1 MTRKEY
7 VRVTKL
13 SNLIYKSDV
22 DIDYVIKELM
32 NMLKKEEETEVVVEN
47 TLGRAYY
54 ENKEFP
60 SSIYYY
66 KKALEKKPD
75 NLSSFLGLFKNYVQR
90 KDWQEASRYLQT
102 YKECSLKENKVVD
115 VRVLEII
122 LQNMIS
128 STFQYVPLTS
138 YYFETNLKEDVAYFL
153 YQNLLIQ
160 YNMQNYEECLVI
172 LKQLEKE
179 GKRVKL
185 DFSIVRVLME
195 EVLKKDKKQSLDDAY
210 KTLEK
215 AYDEKDYPKMLSSL
229 ELICKHPLRKR
240 TLVFHSLYLLANQNY
255 KEQVTCILSSFQ
267 LVFKEEEKY
276 IKIIQNTMKNQEA
289 YNNLAKEQYILY
301 WQAMHYGRMECQIG
315 NMKNAYEIFK
325 LAYDETQMP
334 IFLYYTGKMLYKM
347 QNYKEAEKYLL
358 EYVKC
363 GDNKISK
370 AYLYLSSIAY
380 KKHNRKKSVQYAN
393 IGNAIGK
400 LYLEDFIIEADCFSD
415 EDDILKLKMQNKK
428 MDERRFQ
435 K

>member
-1 MTRKEY
+1 MTKKEI

-22 DIDYVIKELM
+22 DNDYVIKELM
-32 NMLKKEEETEVVVEN
+32 NMLKREEEKEVVVEN

-66 KKALEKKPD
+66 KKALEKKPE
-75 NLSSFLGLFKNYVQR
+75 NLVSFLGLFKNYVQQ
-90 KDWQEASRYLQT
+90 KDFKNAFYYLQT
-102 YKECSLKENKVVD
+102 YKECSLKENNVVD
-115 VRVLEII
+115 VRILEII
-122 LQNMIS
+122 LQNIIS
-128 STFQYVPLTS
+128 SSFQYVPMTS
-138 YYFETNLKEDVAYFL
+138 YYFEMNLKEDVAYSL
-153 YQNLLIQ
+153 YQNLLVQ
-160 YNMQNYEECLVI
+160 YNMQNYEECLAI
-172 LKQLEKE
+172 LEQLEKE

-195 EVLKKDKKQSLDDAY
+195 EVLKKDKKQSLDNAY
-210 KTLEK
+210 KMLEK

-255 KEQVTCILSSFQ
+255 KEQVTRILSSFQ

-276 IKIIQNTMKNQEA
+276 IEVIQNTMKNQEA

-301 WQAMHYGRMECQIG
+301 LQAMHYGRMECQIG
-315 NMKNAYEIFK
+315 NIKNAYEIFK
-325 LAYDETQMP
+325 LAYDETHLP

-370 AYLYLSSIAY
+370 AYLYLSGIAY
-380 KKHNRKKSVQYAN
+380 KENNQKKFIQYAN
-393 IGNAIGK
+393 LKNSINK
-400 LYLEDFIIEADCFSD
+400 LYLKEYRIQVDYYQG
-415 EDDILKLKMQNKK
+415 EDDILKFKMQRKEMHDRKFKK
-428 MDERRFQ
+428 
-435 K
+435 

>member
-1 MTRKEY
+1 MTRIEKQ
-7 VRVTKL
+7 RVTKL
-13 SNLIYKSDV
+13 RNLIYKSDV

-32 NMLKKEEETEVVVEN
+32 MMKKKEKETEVVVEN
-47 TLGRAYY
+47 ALGRAYY

-66 KKALEKKPD
+66 KKALEKKPE
-75 NLSSFLGLFKNYVQR
+75 NLPSFLGLFKNYVQR
-90 KDWQEASRYLQT
+90 KDWQKAFHYLQT

-115 VRVLEII
+115 VKVLEII
-122 LQNMIS
+122 LQNIIS
-128 STFQYVPLTS
+128 STFQYVPITS
-138 YYFETNLKEDVAYFL
+138 YYFEMDLKEDVAYSL

-160 YNMQNYEECLVI
+160 YNMQNYDECLAI

-179 GKRVKL
+179 GKRIKL
-185 DFSIVRVLME
+185 DFSIIRVLME
-195 EVLKKDKKQSLDDAY
+195 EVLNKDKKQSLDNAY
-210 KTLEK
+210 QMLEK
-215 AYDEKDYPKMLSSL
+215 AYDKKDYPKMLSTL

-255 KEQVTCILSSFQ
+255 KEQVTRILSSFQ

-276 IKIIQNTMKNQEA
+276 IQIIQNTMKNQEA
-289 YNNLAKEQYILY
+289 YNNLTKEQYILY
-301 WQAMHYGRMECQIG
+301 LQTMHYGRMECQIG
-315 NMKNAYEIFK
+315 NIKNAYEIFK

-370 AYLYLSSIAY
+370 AYLYLSGIAY
-380 KKHNRKKSVQYAN
+380 KENNQKKFIQYAN
-393 IGNAIGK
+393 LKNSINK
-400 LYLEDFIIEADCFSD
+400 LYLKEYRIQVDYYQG
-415 EDDILKLKMQNKK
+415 EDDILKLKMQNKE
-428 MDERRFQ
+428 MYERRFQ